1 VTVTHDVT
9 NQVPVH
15 AGFNAYGSDP
25 LLRAIV
31 DGAAPWA
38 SGQCAT
44 VGALAGDPDVQEAAR
59 QANRHSPELRTHDRH
74 GNRWD
79 QVDFHPAYHD
89 CMRLAF
95 GHGVHSLAWTTDEPG
110 GHVARAALSYL
121 WNQVENGTACPTGMA
136 YAAVPGLR
144 LPGVPD
150 GWATKTMAAG
160 YDPRQVPIGEKAA
173 VTIGYGM
180 TEKQGGS
187 DLRATQ
193 TTAVPVG
200 SPGTGAEYL
209 ITGHKWFCSA
219 PMSDGFFTLA
229 QTRSGVSCFFLPRI
243 FEDGSRNRL
252 HFQRLKDKCGNR
264 SNASSEVEFAGALG
278 WLVGEEG
285 RGISTILGSAHFTR
299 LDFAV
304 GSAGLERQA
313 IGLALHHARHRT
325 SWGKPLIEHPEMA
338 RVLADLVLDW
348 AGATRLAFRLAS
360 CADADSETERLL
372 LRVLTP
378 VAKYW
383 NCKRVSVV
391 VEEAL
396 ECLGGNG
403 FIEEHPM
410 ARLYREAPLNSI
422 WEGTSNMMTM
432 DVDRS
437 LLREPKI
444 YRVVLDEIGLAAGA
458 HPDLDRTSTALD
470 GMQPSS
476 GAWPGGR
483 AGTSLL
489 ALAFQA
495 SLLCRYAD
503 PLVAD
508 AFCATRLGRD
518 TLPGFGVT
526 AFDAVTTAAILSSFG
541 ADAA

>member
-1 VTVTHDVT
+1 MTILEPV
-9 NQVPVH
+9 NQVPARV
-15 AGFNAYGSDP
+15 GFNAFTEDP
-25 LLRAIV
+25 LLRELVA
-31 DGAAPWA
+31 GAAPWA
-38 SGQCAT
+38 TDRCAAL
-44 VGALAGDPDVQEAAR
+44 GAVAGDADVQEAAR
-59 QANRHSPELRTHDRH
+59 QANRHTPELRTHDRH
-74 GNRWD
+74 GNRLD

-95 GHGVHSLAWTTDEPG
+95 GSAVHSLAWTTEEPA

-121 WNQVENGTACPTGMA
+121 WNQIENGTACPTGMA

-144 LPGVPD
+144 LPGVPE
-150 GWATKTMAAG
+150 GWAEKTMAAG
-160 YDPRQVPIGEKAA
+160 YDPRQVPMSQKAA

-180 TEKQGGS
+180 TEKQAGS
-187 DLRATQ
+187 DLRGTV
-193 TTAVPVG
+193 TTAARG
-200 SPGTGAEYL
+200 SGDEYL

-229 QTRSGVSCFFLPRI
+229 HTARGLSCFFLPRI
-243 FEDGSRNRL
+243 LEDGTRNRL

-278 WLVGEEG
+278 HLVGEDG
-285 RGISTILGSAHFTR
+285 HGIRTILGSAHFTR

-304 GSAGLERQA
+304 GSAGLERHA
-313 IGLALHHARHRT
+313 IALAVHHARHRT
-325 SWGKPLIEHPEMA
+325 AFGKPLVEHPEMA
-338 RVLADLVLDW
+338 RVLADLILDW
-348 AGATRLAFRLAS
+348 QGATRLAFRAVA
-360 CADADSETERLL
+360 CADADSETEQLL

-403 FIEEHPM
+403 FVEEHPM

-422 WEGTSNMMTM
+422 WEGTSHMMAM

-444 YRVVLDEIGLAAGA
+444 YRVLLDEIALAAGA
-458 HPDLDRTSTALD
+458 HPDLDRTLTALE

-489 ALAFQA
+489 ALALQA

-503 PLVAD
+503 SAVAE
-508 AFCATRLGRD
+508 AFCSTRLGRD
-518 TLPGFGVT
+518 LLPGFGAAT
-526 AFDAVTTAAILSSFG
+526 FGSAATAAALRSFG
-541 ADAA
+541 E

>member
-9 NQVPVH
+9 NQVPVL
-15 AGFNAYGSDP
+15 AGFNAYDGDP

-31 DGAAPWA
+31 AEAAPWA
-38 SGQCAT
+38 GERCRAL
-44 VGALAGDPDVQEAAR
+44 GAVAGDPDVQEAAR
-59 QANRHSPELRTHDRH
+59 QANRNSPELRTHDRH

-95 GHGVHSLAWTTDEPG
+95 GAGVHSLAWTTDESG

-136 YAAVPGLR
+136 YAAVSGLR
-144 LPGVPD
+144 LPGVPE
-150 GWATKTMAAG
+150 GWAAKTMACG
-160 YDPRQVPIGEKAA
+160 YDPRQVPLSQKSAA
-173 VTIGYGM
+173 TIGYGM

-187 DLRATQ
+187 DLRATS

-219 PMSDGFFTLA
+219 PMSDGFFSLA
-229 QTRSGVSCFFLPRI
+229 QTPSGVSCFFLPRI
-243 FEDGSRNRL
+243 LEDGTRNRL

-313 IGLALHHARHRT
+313 IALALHHARHRT

-338 RVLADLVLDW
+338 RVLADLILDW
-348 AGATRLAFRLAS
+348 AGATRLAFRLAA
-360 CADADSETERLL
+360 CADADSETEGLL

-383 NCKRVSVV
+383 NCKRVSLV

-422 WEGTSNMMTM
+422 WEGTSTMMAM

-458 HPDLDRTSTALD
+458 HPDLDRTLAALD

-495 SLLCRYAD
+495 SLLCRHAD

-526 AFDAVTTAAILSSFG
+526 AFDAATSAAILRSF
-541 ADAA
+541 A